1 MRPTLTLTLLL
12 GACAPSIEDLDIDTD
27 SPDLVDTDPVDT
39 TRDTPLVP
47 QVGPEGAPDD
57 GTWEQHVLGW
67 VDQAHLLLLR
77 GDGRGDA
84 TMDLVAVDPQTGP
97 SVEVGTV
104 DAEVGIP
111 SIAIELVTLDRPTV
125 DRPDPDWPGD
135 GVPSPLVG
143 FVLALGLGLLLV
155 AGVVALLRRVTR

>member
-1 MRPTLTLTLLL
+1 
-12 GACAPSIEDLDIDTD
+12 
-27 SPDLVDTDPVDT
+27 
-39 TRDTPLVP
+39 
-47 QVGPEGAPDD
+47 
-57 GTWEQHVLGW
+57 
-67 VDQAHLLLLR
+67 
-77 GDGRGDA
+77 
-84 TMDLVAVDPQTGP
+84 
-97 SVEVGTV
+97 VGTV

-135 GVPSPLVG
+135 GVPSALVG